1 VNGNLARMRKRLRST
16 GFCLGL
22 VLLGAVAATQGQRP
36 LTLEAIYDP
45 QRRVDF
51 SGTPETGVTWLDS
64 ETYTVVRRNGRGMQ
78 WLRVD
83 AASGQTTPLFDQT
96 RLEAAL
102 AALPGV
108 TLQEAGQ
115 LAWSN
120 RIIVSPPR
128 TGALLTIADD
138 LYYYD
143 FTTARAARLTST
155 VGAEEEAM
163 FSPDGRFVAFVRA
176 NNLFVVEVETRIER
190 ALTTDGSDDILNGKL
205 DWLYQEEV
213 YGRGRFRAFWWS
225 PDSSRLAFLQLNQR
239 HVPTYTIVDHI
250 PYRPDVEVM
259 RYPKA
264 GDPNPGVKL
273 GLSRVAGGGP
283 SWVDLSAYSASDFL
297 IVNVDWTRDSG
308 QVVHQIQDREQTWL
322 DLQLADASTGHTRR
336 VLRETT
342 PAWVN
347 ENGNPIWLQDG
358 SFLWFSERGGF
369 KHLYR
374 YQPDGSLLHQVTSGR
389 WDVRT
394 LYGVDEATGWVY
406 FAAAERTSIGTD
418 IYRIRLDGS
427 ALTRLSQQ
435 DGTHRAVFNPTFT
448 HYVGVWSDIQTPT
461 QVRLHRADGTELR
474 AIDRNAVPAL
484 AEHRLATPEFVQ
496 VPTRDGF
503 VMDGVLIRPPDFNPS
518 RRYPVYQF
526 TYAGPGAAQV
536 RNQWGGV
543 QYMFHQLLAQQG
555 IIVWILDNRSA
566 SGQGAESQ
574 WPVYGRLGELELQ
587 DLEDGVTWLRQQSWV
602 EPSRILLSGW
612 SYGGFMTAYALTH
625 STSWAAGIAGA
636 PVTDWRDYDTIYTE
650 RYMKMPQNNP
660 DGYRRTSAYLAAN
673 RLHGRLL
680 LIHGTLDD
688 NVHMQNSLQFAYELQ
703 KAGKPFEMMLY
714 PRSRHSISDPAL
726 NLHVRRLMFDF
737 VIRVLAGDAAITGTR

>member
-1 VNGNLARMRKRLRST
+1 
-16 GFCLGL
+16 
-22 VLLGAVAATQGQRP
+22 
-36 LTLEAIYDP
+36 
-45 QRRVDF
+45 
-51 SGTPETGVTWLDS
+51 
-64 ETYTVVRRNGRGMQ
+64 
-78 WLRVD
+78 
-83 AASGQTTPLFDQT
+83 
-96 RLEAAL
+96 
-102 AALPGV
+102 
-108 TLQEAGQ
+108 
-115 LAWSN
+115 
-120 RIIVSPPR
+120 
-128 TGALLTIADD
+128 
-138 LYYYD
+138 
-143 FTTARAARLTST
+143 
-155 VGAEEEAM
+155 
-163 FSPDGRFVAFVRA
+163 
-176 NNLFVVEVETRIER
+176 
-190 ALTTDGSDDILNGKL
+190 
-205 DWLYQEEV
+205 
-213 YGRGRFRAFWWS
+213 
-225 PDSSRLAFLQLNQR
+225 
-239 HVPTYTIVDHI
+239 
-250 PYRPDVEVM
+250 M

-374 YQPDGSLLHQVTSGR
+374 YQPDGTLLHQVTSGR

-435 DGTHRAVFNPTFT
+435 DGTHRAIFNPTFT

-484 AEHRLATPEFVQ
+484 AEHRLGTPEFVQ

-503 VMDGVLIRPPDFNPS
+503 VMDGVLIKPPDFNPS